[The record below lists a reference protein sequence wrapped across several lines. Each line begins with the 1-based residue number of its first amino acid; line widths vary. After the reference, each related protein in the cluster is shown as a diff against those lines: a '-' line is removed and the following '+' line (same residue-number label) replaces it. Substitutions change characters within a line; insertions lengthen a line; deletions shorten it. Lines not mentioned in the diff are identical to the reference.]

1 MVPIVKNRIRLG
13 ARKGRYQ
20 MLKLRRIVS
29 RLLSPSLSRKTL
41 YFTIC
46 TTNYLPYAKTL
57 AQSLKQADATAQ
69 FAIFLI
75 ESGATTEIPGLM
87 VVPVGSVGVSTL
99 GDMASRYSAL
109 ELSCALKPFCF
120 EHVFDKMGFERAVY
134 LDSDL
139 LILRKFTD
147 VDDAFNAGASS
158 IFTPHITRS
167 LNGRMCGGLHPNDE
181 SIQRAGIFNLGFVA
195 FSNVPDARNFIVWWR
210 EKVRENC
217 YHDFERGLH
226 GDQRFC
232 DFAPAFMSC
241 IKILRHPG
249 YNVAYWNFGQRPLRR
264 GVNGYWIDRYPV
276 HFIHFSGFDPH
287 NPSIVSVFQ
296 SHARTNDIGIVG
308 ELFGVYVEL
317 LSKNEPALGERYS
330 AHSGASTDKE

>member
-1 MVPIVKNRIRLG
+1 
-13 ARKGRYQ
+13 

-29 RLLSPSLSRKTL
+29 RLLSPLLSRKTL

-46 TTNYLPYAKTL
+46 TANYLPYAKTL
-57 AQSLKQADATAQ
+57 AHSLKQADPTAQ

-75 ESGATTEIPGLM
+75 GSGATTEIPGLTM
-87 VVPVGSVGVSTL
+87 IPIASVGVSTL
-99 GDMASRYSAL
+99 EDMALRYSAL

-120 EHVFDKMGFERAVY
+120 DHVFDKMGFERAVY
-134 LDSDL
+134 LNLDI

-167 LNGRMCGGLHPNDE
+167 LNDGTYGGLHPNDE
-181 SIQRAGIFNLGFVA
+181 SIQRAGIFNLGFAA

-210 EKVRENC
+210 EKVRGNC
-217 YHDFERGLH
+217 YHDLERGLH

-232 DFAPAFMSC
+232 DFAPAFMNC

-264 GVNGYWIDRYPV
+264 GLNGYWIDRHPV

-287 NPSIVSVFQ
+287 NPGIVSVFQ
-296 SHARTNDIGIVG
+296 SHVRTNDIGIVG
-308 ELFGVYVEL
+308 ELFRVYVEL

-330 AHSGASTDKE
+330 AHSGTSTDKE